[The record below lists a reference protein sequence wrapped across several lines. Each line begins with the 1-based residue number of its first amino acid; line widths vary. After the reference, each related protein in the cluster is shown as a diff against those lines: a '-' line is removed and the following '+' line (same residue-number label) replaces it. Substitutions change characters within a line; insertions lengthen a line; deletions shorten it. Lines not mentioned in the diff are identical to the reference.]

1 MISTKII
8 MAQTETQPY
17 EIIKK
22 IEDGEIR
29 YYPPIMVAEHKSKN
43 PGSGFGKLFNY
54 ISGNNNANTK
64 IAMTTPVHIKKSE
77 DENSMSFVLPRK
89 FNPESAPLPIDESIK
104 VFEKESGYFAAIRYS
119 GYTNE
124 SKERLFSKK
133 LQNILKKLKIKTS
146 GEEVILVYNSPYRFI
161 NRKNEILIPIIYE

>member
-43 PGSGFGKLFNY
+43 PGSGFGKLLIIY
-54 ISGNNNANTK
+54 QETIMQ
-64 IAMTTPVHIKKSE
+64 IP
-77 DENSMSFVLPRK
+77 
-89 FNPESAPLPIDESIK
+89 
-104 VFEKESGYFAAIRYS
+104 
-119 GYTNE
+119 
-124 SKERLFSKK
+124 K
-133 LQNILKKLKIKTS
+133 LQ
-146 GEEVILVYNSPYRFI
+146 
-161 NRKNEILIPIIYE
+161 